1 MLNEIWN
8 DHVLQGMSFP
18 VGKDFVIGKD
28 CDLNYLLYKLTS
40 LENLVSSKD
49 ISMNFSGQFVCD
61 KTTAERKVCVNNEP
75 LCDIIC
81 LLQLQGRC
89 FCETICLNKNTFHVS
104 KKEKC

>member
-28 CDLNYLLYKLTS
+28 CDLNYLLYKLTN

-89 FCETICLNKNTFHVS
+89 FFVKLFV
-104 KKEKC
+104 

>member
-1 MLNEIWN
+1 M
-8 DHVLQGMSFP
+8 
-18 VGKDFVIGKD
+18 GKDFVIGKD
-28 CDLNYLLYKLTS
+28 CDLNYLLYKLTN

-81 LLQLQGRC
+81 LLLQLTARYLVDV
-89 FCETICLNKNTFHVS
+89 FL
-104 KKEKC
+104 